1 MKIISNMLAVIN
13 IILLISTFIAAVI
26 CTKPV
31 VLIIEFTYIIECIIY
46 LYVELNR
53 EDGDEDGN
61 DY

>member
-31 VLIIEFTYIIECIIY
+31 VLVVGLTYIVECLIY
-46 LYVELNR
+46 LYIEVNR
-53 EDGDEDGN
+53 EDGDKDGK